1 MLHNI
6 IPVHTS
12 SGVYYFS
19 PLEIIR
25 CKASNNYTWFYLTGK
40 RKVLVAKT
48 MGKYELALAENN
60 FIRIHRADIVN
71 ISHIS
76 RVEKMGVVLLTDG
89 TSLTISKRRRIHV
102 SRMLIRA

>member
-1 MLHNI
+1 MIHNI
-6 IPVHTS
+6 IQVHTS

-25 CKASNNYTWFYLTGK
+25 CEASNNYTWFYLTGK

-48 MGKYELALAENN
+48 MGKYEASLSENN
-60 FIRIHRADIVN
+60 FIRIHRTDIVN

-76 RVEKMGVVLLTDG
+76 RVEKYGVVWLTDG
-89 TSLTISKRRRIHV
+89 TCLTISKRRRTHV
-102 SRMLIRA
+102 SQMLIRA